1 MLHLLSYTPVI
12 SEVVPHTCCYTED
25 SQPVRTK
32 DFQAEGHRSALEA
45 FLCFF
50 FSNSYVR
57 HFKMYV
63 CVQCLMGDC
72 WQSYRCCILPLGG
85 SP

>member
-50 FSNSYVR
+50 FQQ
-57 HFKMYV
+57 FLCK
-63 CVQCLMGDC
+63 
-72 WQSYRCCILPLGG
+72 IF
-85 SP
+85 